1 MGAPVTAQLLMNPS
15 ELWLWRCVH
24 RRTRTAC
31 TCLALR
37 EWHGALCCLS
47 HLACW
52 TLHDKA
58 GLRRRIVRCAPH
70 GASAARAAHEPPSS
84 EPGNAQAGPPHP
96 RSRAS
101 WIIASGMSRARAE
114 WRIMQGAWWLQHAR
128 PEYLWHVAYRTV
140 PPAMPSRLV
149 TPATPY
155 TAAALQQLRRAA
167 RGRTRRARR
176 PKVGRCRGPR
186 TLADGRW
193 SRRKVVGRGTN
204 KTTSGPNSHP
214 DSADSMSKL
223 LDAVEKKEWEKMMV
237 RRLLEVVW
245 YLQRI

>member
-24 RRTRTAC
+24 RHTRTAC
-31 TCLALR
+31 TCLAVR
-37 EWHGALCCLS
+37 EWHGALCCQS
-47 HLACW
+47 HVACW
-52 TLHDKA
+52 TVHDRP
-58 GLRRRIVRCAPH
+58 GLMRHIVCCAPH
-70 GASAARAAHEPPSS
+70 GASAARAMQEPPSS

-101 WIIASGMSRARAE
+101 WRVASGMSRARAE
-114 WRIMQGAWWLQHAR
+114 LQMAQGGWWLQHATSR
-128 PEYLWHVAYRTV
+128 PACLWHVAYRTV
-140 PPAMPSRLV
+140 AAAMPARLV

-193 SRRKVVGRGTN
+193 SRRKVVGREQTKRQAAG
-204 KTTSGPNSHP
+204 HP
-214 DSADSMSKL
+214 DSADMSEL
-223 LDAVEKKEWEKMMV
+223 CDAARKKEWEKMMV

-245 YLQRI
+245 YLQRM